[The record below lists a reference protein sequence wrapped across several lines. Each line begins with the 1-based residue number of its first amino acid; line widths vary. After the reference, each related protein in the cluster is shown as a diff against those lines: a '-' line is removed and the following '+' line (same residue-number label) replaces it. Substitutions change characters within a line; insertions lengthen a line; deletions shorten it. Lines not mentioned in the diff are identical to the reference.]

1 MDFKQLK
8 SFAAVVEYQNFS
20 KAAERL
26 NIAQPTISTHVR
38 MLEEELNTRLIL
50 RTTKSL
56 EITPQG
62 WDAYRYAIKILDL
75 KERIMDSCSA
85 DSKNIIRVGA
95 STIPAA
101 YILPDVMSRYGEISP
116 NSYFVINQV
125 HGREVID
132 GVMDGQF
139 DVGLTGAPA
148 DREGLVCLPLCEN
161 RLVMITPVSEHFIR
175 LQLQSASPLKDLLKE
190 PMVMREVGS
199 KKSAN
204 HYLEAMGISEDDLHV
219 VARVNDQETVKNMV
233 AKGMGVSLISEIA
246 ARDFVRERR
255 LLKFDLPGYDSQ
267 QHIYLVYRTRC
278 GSEPK
283 VQDFVNF
290 LQRFE
295 VR

>member
-8 SFAAVVEYQNFS
+8 SFAAVVEHQNFS

-50 RTTKSL
+50 RTTKSI

-62 WDAYRYAIKILDL
+62 WDAYRYAVKILDL
-75 KERIMDSCSA
+75 RDRIMDSCSA
-85 DSKNIIRVGA
+85 DSKNIIRLGA

-101 YILPDVMSRYGEISP
+101 YILPEALRRYGEISP
-116 NSYFVINQV
+116 NSYFVINQAKSQ
-125 HGREVID
+125 EVVE
-132 GVMDGQF
+132 GVMDGQY

-161 RLVMITPVSEHFIR
+161 RLVMITPVTEHFIR
-175 LQLQSASPLKDLLKE
+175 LQLQSASPLQELLKE
-190 PMVMREVGS
+190 PMVLREVGS

-204 HYLEAMGISEDDLHV
+204 HYLEAMGISEDDLKV
-219 VARVNDQETVKNMV
+219 VARVNDQETVKKMV
-233 AKGMGVSLISEIA
+233 VQGRGVSLISEIA

-255 LLKFDLPGYDSQ
+255 LLKFNLPDYESKQ
-267 QHIYLVYRTRC
+267 YLYLIYRNRF
-278 GSEPK
+278 GSEEK

>member
-26 NIAQPTISTHVR
+26 HIAQPTISTHIR

-50 RTTKSL
+50 RTTKSI

-75 KERIMDSCSA
+75 KDRIMDSCSA
-85 DSKNIIRVGA
+85 DSKNIIRLGA

-101 YILPDVMSRYGEISP
+101 YILPEVLSRYGELSP
-116 NSYFVINQV
+116 NSYFVINQAKS
-125 HGREVID
+125 REVVE
-132 GVMDGQF
+132 GVMDGLY
-139 DVGLTGAPA
+139 DIGLTGMPVE
-148 DREGLVCLPLCEN
+148 REGLTCIPLYEN
-161 RLVMITPVSEHFIR
+161 RLVLITPVTERFIR
-175 LQLQSASPLKDLLKE
+175 LQLRSASPLEELLKE
-190 PMVMREVGS
+190 PMVLREAGS

-204 HYLEAMGISEDDLHV
+204 RYLDAMGISEENLQV

-233 AKGMGVSLISEIA
+233 ARGMGVSLISEVA
-246 ARDFVRERR
+246 ARDFVKERR
-255 LLKFDLPGYDSQ
+255 LLKFTLPDYNSEQ
-267 QHIYLVYRTRC
+267 FIYLVYRTRF

-290 LQRFE
+290 LQRYE